1 MDLSRNLKMEFFMLN
16 LFNKTHSSSKFSAHK
31 TIGFTL
37 IELMASISILGI
49 LTGIAI
55 PNFSTF
61 IIKMRVDNEI
71 SQLYRLLFISRN
83 LAINSRQTVT
93 LCHLD
98 NALKCDSNWD
108 KELSVF
114 IDTNANKKLDT
125 ALNEKVIQIKAPIKL
140 SDKLHYGIGRN
151 GVIYAP
157 TGRLAGWGSNGTFRY
172 CPNHH
177 PENNRGIR
185 VATSGR
191 LYVSS
196 DIDNDDKDEDRNGKE
211 LKCR

>member
-1 MDLSRNLKMEFFMLN
+1 MLN
-16 LFNKTHSSSKFSAHK
+16 LFYKYHRPFTYSYRKSL
-31 TIGFTL
+31 GFTL
-37 IELMASISILGI
+37 IELMTTVSLLSI

-61 IIKMRVDNEI
+61 IVKVRVDNEI
-71 SQLYRLLFISRN
+71 SQLYRLLLITRN
-83 LAINSRQTVT
+83 VAINTQQTVT
-93 LCHLD
+93 VCHL
-98 NALKCDSNWD
+98 NNYSKCDNNWHQ
-108 KELSVF
+108 ELSVF
-114 IDTNANKKLDT
+114 IDSNANKIFE
-125 ALNEKVIQIKAPIKL
+125 AQLNEKLVQTKTAIKL
-140 SDKLHYGIGRN
+140 TDKLHYGIGRN

-172 CPNHH
+172 CPLSH

-196 DIDNDDKDEDRNGKE
+196 DIDDDDKDEDRNGKE
-211 LKCR
+211 LKCY

>member
-1 MDLSRNLKMEFFMLN
+1 MLN
-16 LFNKTHSSSKFSAHK
+16 LFHKSHPVAVSSANKTF
-31 TIGFTL
+31 GFTL
-37 IELMASISILGI
+37 IELLSSVSILGI
-49 LTGIAI
+49 LAGIAI

-71 SQLYRLLFISRN
+71 SQLYRLLFVTRN
-83 LAINSRQTVT
+83 LAINTQQNVT

-98 NALKCDSNWD
+98 NSSKCDSNWHE
-108 KELSVF
+108 ELSVF
-114 IDTNANKKLDT
+114 IDGNANKILET
-125 ALNEKVIQIKAPIKL
+125 QLNERLLQTKAKIKL
-140 SDKLHYGIGRN
+140 TDKLHYGIGRN

-172 CPNHH
+172 CPENH

-196 DIDNDDKDEDRNGKE
+196 DTDNDDKDEDRSGNE
-211 LKCR
+211 LTCR